1 MNEYLRVDSRQLL
14 GMANVRLMPIHLSVS
29 CVYRI
34 STGSAANGMNLITR
48 IQKARQHEMAY
59 HAGRTRNY
67 NFMRRSRIRH
77 DSLTLS
83 LGAKIIRVFMQGRL
97 MFILA

>member
-1 MNEYLRVDSRQLL
+1 MNEYLRIDSGQLL
-14 GMANVRLMPIHLSVS
+14 RMANIRLMPKHLSVS
-29 CVYRI
+29 YVYSI

-59 HAGRTRNY
+59 HAGRARNY

-77 DSLTLS
+77 DS
-83 LGAKIIRVFMQGRL
+83 
-97 MFILA
+97 